1 MDYTERLVQ
10 ELEEEAALGKV
21 AAARYGVENINSTQ
35 QVADALIASG
45 VKLTAKTP
53 SGAFQVNSDVLLPLA
68 GLTPYWTPIEDA
80 TVHPLANAIVRAKRA
95 DKWRVAYA
103 ETFLDSRDE
112 NDRVHPGLKS
122 LAARTGRMAIANPP
136 LQQLPAGDWR
146 IRRCFIPDPG
156 NVFISSDFSQI
167 ELRVI
172 AANAQV
178 EQMIDA
184 IKTDVDLH
192 NRTADLIWPG
202 GWTKKQRGIA
212 KNVAFGYAYGA
223 GPKKISETAGIPYTE
238 ARKIVTAFENA
249 YHEIPTFSDQLQEEA
264 QSNGWLITTS
274 YGRELPVS
282 PKKSYAALNYAT
294 QSTARDVFADAMLK
308 VDEAFGDRLVLP
320 IHDEILHQA
329 PLAEAN
335 EQAHRVRSIMQG
347 EFHGVPIDA
356 DSEIGWGGS
365 WGSLYNVPPPL
376 DRVPEDHKLR
386 PASSPVQ

>member
-1 MDYTERLVQ
+1 MS
-10 ELEEEAALGKV
+10 
-21 AAARYGVENINSTQ
+21 I
-35 QVADALIASG
+35 
-45 VKLTAKTP
+45 
-53 SGAFQVNSDVLLPLA
+53 
-68 GLTPYWTPIEDA
+68 
-80 TVHPLANAIVRAKRA
+80 
-95 DKWRVAYA
+95 
-103 ETFLDSRDE
+103 
-112 NDRVHPGLKS
+112 
-122 LAARTGRMAIANPP
+122 MNPP

-192 NRTADLIWPG
+192 NRTADLIWPD

-249 YHEIPTFSDQLQEEA
+249 YHEIPRFSDKLQEEA
-264 QSNGWLITTS
+264 RSNGWLITTS
-274 YGRELPVS
+274 YNRELPVS
-282 PKKSYAALNYAT
+282 PNKSYAALNYAT

-365 WGSLYNVPPPL
+365 WGSFYNVPPHL
-376 DRVPEDHKLR
+376 DRNPEDAERKV
-386 PASSPVQ
+386 ST